1 MELVLVGTGPTDGK
15 PQRVSTSTVFIQS
28 AAILAVSNVF
38 VTRFSLTSLRT
49 RYCFGPRYGC
59 RQGLVFGGRLCRQR
73 GSGSSHRHLPPK

>member
-1 MELVLVGTGPTDGK
+1 MELVLVGTEPTDGK

-49 RYCFGPRYGC
+49 HIASGPGMGAVRD
-59 RQGLVFGGRLCRQR
+59 
-73 GSGSSHRHLPPK
+73 